1 MKGKT
6 KTKKQKK
13 EEEEKKKKLE
23 GKSHLTHLDCVGD
36 KDE

>member
-13 EEEEKKKKLE
+13 EEEKKKKKLE
-23 GKSHLTHLDCVGD
+23 GKNHLTHLDYVGD